1 MTNRPPISDE
11 DEALLS
17 LLASRKPSELTP
29 VMLELSRR
37 HAARRRPAE
46 LLSQFDH
53 DPFVFPSKVDLRSSL
68 AFDHAAMMAA
78 DQFEAILLSP
88 LAPLGSCSVVSPTTQ
103 DRSVVTTRN
112 NEVVSDPTNVLA
124 IECARRLM
132 RTREDVRLT
141 TVHQVVRPQRFPAQY
156 GWSQHFRLFA
166 LAEAGCSQ
174 AEYEFEVGAIA
185 RHAAVFFRLF
195 DIAQE
200 SLGAVISDRRLIL
213 HVAVHNGP
221 LGDRLEKRLR
231 TKFPSVA
238 IDRKDPFASN
248 YYCPSSGILRQKA
261 A

>member
-1 MTNRPPISDE
+1 MGQFSVEIS
-11 DEALLS
+11 ALPGSILNGN
-17 LLASRKPSELTP
+17 
-29 VMLELSRR
+29 
-37 HAARRRPAE
+37 
-46 LLSQFDH
+46 Q
-53 DPFVFPSKVDLRSSL
+53 
-68 AFDHAAMMAA
+68 
-78 DQFEAILLSP
+78 QILLSP

-166 LAEAGCSQ
+166 LAEAGYSQ

-185 RHAAVFFRLF
+185 RHAGVFLRLF

-200 SLGAVISDRRLIL
+200 SLGAVISDRRLML
-213 HVAVHNGP
+213 HVAEHNGP
-221 LGDRLEKRLR
+221 LGDRVEKRLR
-231 TKFPSVA
+231 TNFPSVA
-238 IDRKDPFASN
+238 IDRKHPFASN
-248 YYCPSSGILRQKA
+248 YYDGIRLLVEATSAKTGTAIPVGDIGVFDWMHKLTSNKRTRFVASGLGIQTLSMMFT
-261 A
+261 